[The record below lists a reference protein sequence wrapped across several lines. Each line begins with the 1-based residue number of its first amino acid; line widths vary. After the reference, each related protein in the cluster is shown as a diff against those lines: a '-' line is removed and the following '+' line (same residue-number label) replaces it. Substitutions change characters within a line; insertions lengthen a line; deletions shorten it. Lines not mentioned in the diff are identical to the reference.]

1 VCQRDYGRRCRNTC
15 QHAVNYLAASAL
27 RPSVALPSPM
37 VGVAAVRAVPVVASL
52 IALAAFAVACG
63 GGGGDSNNLVHSEHV
78 SKATFHGTWPVTSD
92 AGTLACDA
100 TKGGSIT
107 FSPDGSADT
116 YAENGTA
123 MGWAPK
129 EGWKD
134 FHEIWLVDPTGPG
147 PNVNASDFD
156 AEGQKLCSENK

>member
-1 VCQRDYGRRCRNTC
+1 MNDRRYDARMGGAPYLR
-15 QHAVNYLAASAL
+15 AVLVVAFPIA
-27 RPSVALPSPM
+27 VALGTS
-37 VGVAAVRAVPVVASL
+37 
-52 IALAAFAVACG
+52 ACG
-63 GGGGDSNNLVHSEHV
+63 SGSGDANLIHGEHV
-78 SKATFHGTWPVTSD
+78 AKATFHGTWPITSD

-107 FSPDGSADT
+107 FSPDGSSDT
-116 YAENGTA
+116 YAVNGTA

-134 FHEIWLVDPTGPG
+134 FHEIWLANTGDDSAG
-147 PNVNASDFD
+147 PNVNSSDFD

>member
-1 VCQRDYGRRCRNTC
+1 MATVARQTR
-15 QHAVNYLAASAL
+15 AMPFVASAI
-27 RPSVALPSPM
+27 A
-37 VGVAAVRAVPVVASL
+37 VGAICA
-52 IALAAFAVACG
+52 ACG
-63 GGGGDSNNLVHSEHV
+63 PGSDDANLIHGEHV
-78 SKATFHGTWPVTSD
+78 AKATFQGTWPITSD

-107 FSPDGSADT
+107 FSPDGSSDT
-116 YAENGTA
+116 YAVNGTA

-134 FHEIWLVDPTGPG
+134 FHEIWLANTGDDSAG
-147 PNVNASDFD
+147 PNVNSSDFD